1 MLRCAASFVI
11 AAYVTIRLIPH
22 DLRASPAELFTKPS
36 KLQLFCFSSSSIMA
50 FNFEVLKQDVRS
62 GARLG
67 KIGTAHGE
75 VSTPVFMPVGT
86 QGAVKALMPETLKE
100 MGAGMILSNTYHL
113 YLRPGQQLIRDL
125 GGLHRFMHWD
135 GPILTDSGGFQVFSL
150 GALRK
155 ITPEGVLF
163 QSHIDGSRH
172 FLSPELVV
180 SIQEALGSDI
190 MMCLDECTSYPATH
204 REAEESLA
212 LTLQWARRSRAARKD
227 SDQALFGIVQ
237 GGMYLD
243 LRKKAVESLTEIGF
257 DGYAL
262 GGVSVGEPKDS
273 MMEVVAQT
281 APLLPFDR
289 PRYLMGVGTPE
300 DIVRC
305 VGHGIDMFD
314 CVMPTRS
321 ARNGLLFTNHEKVV
335 IKHARYRDDPLP
347 IDSLCDCYT
356 CKNYTRAYLRHLFM
370 ANEILAMVLN
380 TIHNVRHYLALME
393 RIREAI
399 REDRYPAFQE
409 HFISTQCG
417 AHDDTLA

>member
-1 MLRCAASFVI
+1 
-11 AAYVTIRLIPH
+11 
-22 DLRASPAELFTKPS
+22 
-36 KLQLFCFSSSSIMA
+36 MA
-50 FNFEVLKQDVRS
+50 FNFQVLHKDTGT

-75 VSTPVFMPVGT
+75 VTTPVFMPVGT
-86 QGAVKALMPETLKE
+86 QGAVKALLPETLRAL
-100 MGAGMILSNTYHL
+100 GAGMILSNTYHL
-113 YLRPGQQLIRDL
+113 YLRPGHQLVRDL
-125 GGLHRFMHWD
+125 GGLHCFMHWE

-172 FLSPELVV
+172 FLSPEGVV

-190 MMCLDECTSYPATH
+190 MMCLDDCTSYPATH
-204 REAEESLA
+204 REAEASLA
-212 LTLQWARRSRAARKD
+212 LTLQWADRSRAVWKA

-243 LRKKAVESLTEIGF
+243 LRKNAIDALTAMGF

-262 GGVSVGEPKDS
+262 GGVSVGEPKEG
-273 MMEVVAQT
+273 MMEVVAET
-281 APLLPFDR
+281 APLLPHDR
-289 PRYLMGVGTPE
+289 PRYLMGVGTPA
-300 DIVRC
+300 DIVAC

-335 IKHARYRDDPLP
+335 IKHARYREDPLP

-356 CKNYTRAYLRHLFM
+356 CKNYSRAYLRHLYM

-393 RIREAI
+393 QIRQAI
-399 REDRYPAFQE
+399 REDRYPAFQKQ
-409 HFISTQCG
+409 FFNTQCIAG
-417 AHDDTLA
+417 NDMLA